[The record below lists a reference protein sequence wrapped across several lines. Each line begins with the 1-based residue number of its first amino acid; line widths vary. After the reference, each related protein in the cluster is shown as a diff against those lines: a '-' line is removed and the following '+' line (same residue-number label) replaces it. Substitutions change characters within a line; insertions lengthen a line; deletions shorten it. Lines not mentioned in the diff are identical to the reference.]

1 MLPRPS
7 SFQLAFP
14 SPFFSD
20 TSTSEIQIMCCP
32 WRPEKGGG
40 AAAGPLAGERVPH
53 EGERGAAEQI
63 CGGALWPKSV
73 GRWVWHA

>member
-1 MLPRPS
+1 
-7 SFQLAFP
+7 
-14 SPFFSD
+14 
-20 TSTSEIQIMCCP
+20 MCRP